1 MASSDE
7 QFVESSMSNTSL
19 DESPRT
25 RPGQPRKDIIH
36 KAEKRLK
43 YTIPGVQRSITS
55 LSDAVN
61 EIKIKLKRQEEAQK
75 RQEETQKRQEETQ
88 KRQEETLKEIQD
100 ELRMLKVS
108 LLNNYHHEHLT
119 IMAIHNRCVGSSE
132 RKC

>member
-1 MASSDE
+1 M
-7 QFVESSMSNTSL
+7 

-25 RPGQPRKDIIH
+25 RPGLPRKDTIH
-36 KAEKRLK
+36 KAEKRLKSRLK

-55 LSDAVN
+55 LSDAIR
-61 EIKIKLKRQEEAQK
+61 EIKIKLKRQEETQK
-75 RQEETQKRQEETQ
+75 RLEETQKSLEETQ
-88 KRQEETLKEIQD
+88 KRQEETLKQVQD

-119 IMAIHNRCVGSSE
+119 IMAIHNRCIGSSE